1 MKTSTLLG
9 TALVA
14 GALAA
19 GAGGTGIAQASQT
32 APAASTVST
41 ATAAKPAPG
50 TAFTAYGG
58 KRVPWRATVSNG
70 VLRVEGKGIRTQR
83 IAVKRSAFAKGVEF
97 TAKKRGV
104 NAALV
109 IRGGKCVDASG
120 KNTGQRA
127 TLTLGKRVFHGCA
140 VNGVVPIADT

>member
-1 MKTSTLLG
+1 MTTRSILG

-14 GALAA
+14 GVM
-19 GAGGTGIAQASQT
+19 AGGGSGIAMASP
-32 APAASTVST
+32 APAAAPPRTTV
-41 ATAAKPAPG
+41 AAKPAPG
-50 TAFTAYGG
+50 TAFTAYGTSF
-58 KRVPWRATVSNG
+58 RATVSKG

-109 IRGGKCVDASG
+109 IRGGKCVDTAG
-120 KNTGQRA
+120 HNTGQRA
-127 TLTLGKRVFHGCA
+127 TLTIGTKVFRGCA
-140 VNGVVPIADT
+140 VNGVKPIADT